1 MSLTKSIAIAGFML
15 LNVLLENS
23 VQADVKPAALF
34 SDNMVMQQLSD
45 AAIWGQAD
53 PGEHVTVSASW
64 GQSATALADDTGEWF
79 LRLKTPRA
87 IPGDTQTY
95 TLSFKG
101 NNQVL
106 VENVLVGEVWLA
118 SGQSNMEWTIG
129 RLIDMVGLKREEVG
143 DSDLPLIREYVV
155 QHESVFVPADTME
168 RWKIASGET
177 IGEFSGT
184 AWFFARK
191 LHQSLDIPIGILNS
205 SWGGKPIEAFLSTQ
219 AQETHAPTQA
229 RTAEMDQWF
238 ADFDPEENQKSHELA
253 VAKWQENKEKAALL
267 NVEFKQRK
275 PRLMTEAD
283 QLTRYPGNLYKRMI
297 QPLVPYNIKGTIWYQ
312 GEANSHTAEQARF
325 YERQLTDLIL
335 SWRND
340 WQDAEMPFY
349 VVQLASFHSPQLN
362 PVEHEQYWPITRES
376 MRRATDKLAHTG
388 MAVAIDIGDAERI
401 HPKNKK
407 DVGGR
412 LALLA
417 LHNDYGYD
425 LVPSGPSFESFSIEG
440 DSILL
445 NFNHKG
451 SGLVAKGDSKLKGF
465 AIAGDDGKYV
475 WAEAKIVTRSNG
487 WKFWQKQELVE
498 VSSPEV
504 SAPKSVKYGWAD
516 NPDSINLY
524 NKEGLPAS
532 PFSTD

>member
-1 MSLTKSIAIAGFML
+1 
-15 LNVLLENS
+15 
-23 VQADVKPAALF
+23 
-34 SDNMVMQQLSD
+34 
-45 AAIWGQAD
+45 
-53 PGEHVTVSASW
+53 
-64 GQSATALADDTGEWF
+64 
-79 LRLKTPRA
+79 
-87 IPGDTQTY
+87 
-95 TLSFKG
+95 
-101 NNQVL
+101 
-106 VENVLVGEVWLA
+106 
-118 SGQSNMEWTIG
+118 
-129 RLIDMVGLKREEVG
+129 
-143 DSDLPLIREYVV
+143 
-155 QHESVFVPADTME
+155 
-168 RWKIASGET
+168 
-177 IGEFSGT
+177 
-184 AWFFARK
+184 
-191 LHQSLDIPIGILNS
+191 
-205 SWGGKPIEAFLSTQ
+205 
-219 AQETHAPTQA
+219 
-229 RTAEMDQWF
+229 
-238 ADFDPEENQKSHELA
+238 
-253 VAKWQENKEKAALL
+253 
-267 NVEFKQRK
+267 
-275 PRLMTEAD
+275 MTEAD

-376 MRRATDKLAHTG
+376 MRRATDKLDHTG